1 MTCHE
6 KLHVHTYSDKCG
18 ITAFFSR
25 KSRVLKRLHLSLLLI
40 QKIGCKKPI
49 NSNTYFCQDQF
60 YLFRALRMQKNI
72 SSQKESG
79 FFPSDFEFSFS
90 AKFRDL
96 LTSNDVISVLIC
108 ISSVEVYREFQC
120 KIMRYDLLFRALRV
134 VKKMTVS
141 LSLPLNYRPV

>member
-1 MTCHE
+1 MWHYC
-6 KLHVHTYSDKCG
+6 
-18 ITAFFSR
+18 IFSR
-25 KSRVLKRLHLSLLLI
+25 KSKVFETAPFVVIVNSKNWL
-40 QKIGCKKPI
+40 QKTHK
-49 NSNTYFCQDQF
+49 FQ
-60 YLFRALRMQKNI
+60 YLFLSRSVLFISCLKNAKNI

-120 KIMRYDLLFRALRV
+120 KILRYDLLFRALRV